1 MNTTNSQKQLYG
13 LLGYPLIHSF
23 SNEKFIAEN
32 IPAEYINFEIDK
44 IELIKKVIVENPE
57 LMGLNVTLPYKEA
70 VIPYMNEMDET
81 ARMIG
86 AVNVIKFIREK
97 GKLKLKGFN
106 SDRFYR
112 FYTAFIKL

>member
-1 MNTTNSQKQLYG
+1 
-13 LLGYPLIHSF
+13 
-23 SNEKFIAEN
+23 
-32 IPAEYINFEIDK
+32 
-44 IELIKKVIVENPE
+44 
-57 LMGLNVTLPYKEA
+57 MGLNVTLPYKEA

-97 GKLKLKGFN
+97 GKLKTQRVQLRYY
-106 SDRFYR
+106 RFYR